1 MTGKITGIRFYK
13 SAANTG
19 VHTGTLWTSNG
30 VKLAT
35 GTFTNETASGWQTLK
50 FSTPIVI
57 SANTTYI
64 ASYHT
69 NATSASAGYE
79 LQTGVDNA
87 PLHALKT
94 GVDGFNGVYV
104 FGAGGVFPNQGTS
117 GYNFWVDV
125 VFVK

>member
-1 MTGKITGIRFYK
+1 M
-13 SAANTG
+13 
-19 VHTGTLWTSNG
+19 
-30 VKLAT
+30 KLAT

-50 FSTPIVI
+50 FSSPIVI

-69 NATSASAGYE
+69 NSTSASAGYE
-79 LQTGVDNA
+79 LQTGADNA

-94 GVDGFNGVYV
+94 GVDGSNGVYV

-125 VFVK
+125 VFMR